1 MKSSAMTNM
10 VYPVDLVVDTS
21 ALVAILLNEPDGPL
35 YFKRIASA
43 QAVLSAVGKVE
54 TLMVMLSRAPDEGRE
69 RFDFTL
75 ERLGVGIVGIDDR
88 LAEIAIAAFLHYGK
102 GRHPAKLNFGDCF
115 SYALA
120 KRLNVPLL
128 FKGDD
133 FSQTDIRSAFTS

>member
-1 MKSSAMTNM
+1 
-10 VYPVDLVVDTS
+10 
-21 ALVAILLNEPDGPL
+21 
-35 YFKRIASA
+35 
-43 QAVLSAVGKVE
+43 
-54 TLMVMLSRAPDEGRE
+54 MVMLSRAPDEGRE

-75 ERLGVGIVGIDDR
+75 ERLDVGIVGIDDR
-88 LAEIAIAAFLHYGK
+88 LAEIAIAAFLHFGK

-128 FKGDD
+128 FKGED